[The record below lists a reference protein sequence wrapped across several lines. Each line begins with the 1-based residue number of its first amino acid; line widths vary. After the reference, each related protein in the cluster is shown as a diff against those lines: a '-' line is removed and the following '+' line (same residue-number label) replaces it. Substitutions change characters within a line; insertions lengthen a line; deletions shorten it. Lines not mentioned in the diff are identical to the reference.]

1 MDKVEEASIRLQ
13 KIASL
18 VDVLRENVY
27 PSIKESE
34 DGEVMR
40 RILNAIDALTEEFV

>member
-1 MDKVEEASIRLQ
+1 MDKVEETSIRLK
-13 KIASL
+13 KIAIL
-18 VDVLRENVY
+18 VDALRENVY

>member
-1 MDKVEEASIRLQ
+1 MDKVEEASLRLE

-18 VDVLRENVY
+18 VDVLRDNVY
-27 PSIKESE
+27 PSIKESK

-40 RILNAIDALTEEFV
+40 RILNAIYALTEGFA

>member
-1 MDKVEEASIRLQ
+1 MDKVEEASLRLK

-34 DGEVMR
+34 DDEVMR
-40 RILNAIDALTEEFV
+40 RILNAIYALTEGFA

>member
-1 MDKVEEASIRLQ
+1 MDKVEEASLRLK

-34 DGEVMR
+34 DGEVVR
-40 RILNAIDALTEEFV
+40 RILNAIYALTEGFA